1 MLKSFS
7 DDEGSLDSQAFQSES
22 NSDYSGGEKEGVK
35 EIRYSIELT
44 RDDIEE

>member
-7 DDEGSLDSQAFQSES
+7 DDEGSSDSQAFESES
-22 NSDYSGGEKEGVK
+22 KSDYSGGEKEGVK

-44 RDDIEE
+44 TDDLEE